1 MIKEIKKKRLRYIVP
16 FAFEA
21 GEQEVA
27 GLCEKL
33 TGNSGEV
40 NWVYEPPKEKEQDIY
55 QLFEDTFRPNRR
67 NHENIGFSLK
77 LTGQDATGEILR
89 IRYRR
94 GDELPEY
101 GFHISEAGL
110 YLFRTGIGLFWYEIQ
125 ENAEQE
131 TSLDMEELILFQN
144 RFKELNS
151 SVFFWY
157 DDKNPKYSE
166 DGSKKPNYVAEF
178 LLEQKEAGCTLGY
191 WIKELLD
198 GLGCEINFYPNRKYC
213 KNPEI
218 LVPDKAILFS
228 YLVGEAENEEDI
240 EEAAY
245 YLSSGYNRTYL
256 MPEDIRE
263 KMFRPF
269 RGAYWYATK
278 EGCGYY
284 VQNHSVNEFF
294 FSNYMPNKIASDY
307 FVLYILLLYQSYS
320 LLHYAN
326 KIEKDMSA
334 DFRVYK
340 DAAPGVA
347 EWLEEFETEI
357 NVFLIKSVYASV
369 SHIQHQNGFYEYV
382 SKQLRIRE
390 DIDSLTLGLR
400 SLDELQQM
408 RQRKRDEEQEEK
420 LSTAL
425 GVLSLLA
432 IISGFSDGFGFVD
445 QMTVYFRGTGWTGID
460 YVTHI
465 GIFILV
471 LLIAFFAVKSV
482 GKVLVRMTRDE
493 IRKRRE
499 RKNK

>member
-55 QLFEDTFRPNRR
+55 QLFEDTFRPNRK

-110 YLFRTGIGLFWYEIQ
+110 YLFRTGIGLFWY
-125 ENAEQE
+125 
-131 TSLDMEELILFQN
+131 
-144 RFKELNS
+144 
-151 SVFFWY
+151 
-157 DDKNPKYSE
+157 DDKNSKYNE

-178 LLEQKEAGCTLGY
+178 LL
-191 WIKELLD
+191 
-198 GLGCEINFYPNRKYC
+198 
-213 KNPEI
+213 
-218 LVPDKAILFS
+218 
-228 YLVGEAENEEDI
+228 
-240 EEAAY
+240 
-245 YLSSGYNRTYL
+245 
-256 MPEDIRE
+256 
-263 KMFRPF
+263 
-269 RGAYWYATK
+269 
-278 EGCGYY
+278 
-284 VQNHSVNEFF
+284 
-294 FSNYMPNKIASDY
+294 
-307 FVLYILLLYQSYS
+307 
-320 LLHYAN
+320 
-326 KIEKDMSA
+326 
-334 DFRVYK
+334 
-340 DAAPGVA
+340 
-347 EWLEEFETEI
+347 
-357 NVFLIKSVYASV
+357 
-369 SHIQHQNGFYEYV
+369 
-382 SKQLRIRE
+382 
-390 DIDSLTLGLR
+390 
-400 SLDELQQM
+400 
-408 RQRKRDEEQEEK
+408 EQEEK